1 MSLAAKGMK
10 YQIIKLVKIFLRIIK
25 QIVIFILLS
34 LSFHFCICSN
44 STTQIGTQSGPLLYN
59 RSTCVTTWTIHT
71 ETIVRDHTVSFQ
83 LNKTTTDT
91 TMDGRNIKMV
101 VNALSPNQWEE
112 TQTNL
117 KDNKTTILIRT
128 FLYDK
133 MSIEMRV
140 GAVNSSSTFMRRI
153 NKSHQ
158 IL

>member
-1 MSLAAKGMK
+1 M
-10 YQIIKLVKIFLRIIK
+10 
-25 QIVIFILLS
+25 
-34 LSFHFCICSN
+34 
-44 STTQIGTQSGPLLYN
+44 
-59 RSTCVTTWTIHT
+59 
-71 ETIVRDHTVSFQ
+71 VRDHTVSFQ

-101 VNALSPNQWEE
+101 VKALSPNQWEE

-117 KDNKTTILIRT
+117 NDNKTTTLIRT
-128 FLYDK
+128 FLHDK

-140 GAVNSSSTFMRRI
+140 GDVNSSSTFMRRI

>member
-1 MSLAAKGMK
+1 M
-10 YQIIKLVKIFLRIIK
+10 
-25 QIVIFILLS
+25 
-34 LSFHFCICSN
+34 
-44 STTQIGTQSGPLLYN
+44 
-59 RSTCVTTWTIHT
+59 
-71 ETIVRDHTVSFQ
+71 SFQ

-140 GAVNSSSTFMRRI
+140 GAVNSSSTFIRRI
-153 NKSHQ
+153 NKNQ
-158 IL
+158 LL

>member
-1 MSLAAKGMK
+1 M
-10 YQIIKLVKIFLRIIK
+10 
-25 QIVIFILLS
+25 
-34 LSFHFCICSN
+34 
-44 STTQIGTQSGPLLYN
+44 
-59 RSTCVTTWTIHT
+59 
-71 ETIVRDHTVSFQ
+71 SFQ

-140 GAVNSSSTFMRRI
+140 GAVNSSSTFLRRI
-153 NKSHQ
+153 NKNQ
-158 IL
+158 LL